1 MIFLC
6 ITMACLTAC
15 LAIVTGIIAFV
26 YQPLVKELIQKVEEL
41 SEMGKVHE
49 TMLEDITS
57 FKTRD
62 DIYLK
67 LATLNNEIQRIKR
80 K

>member
-1 MIFLC
+1 MIFLY
-6 ITMACLTAC
+6 ITIACLTAC
-15 LAIVTGIIAFV
+15 LAILTGIMKFV
-26 YQPLVKELIQKVEEL
+26 YQPLVKELTQKVEEL

-57 FKTRD
+57 FKIRD
-62 DIYLK
+62 DIYVK

-80 K
+80 Q